1 MQTVSVG
8 ISNVELTCAPRS
20 VTDLSPVEIGASD
33 RELFEEFIDV
43 RNNESVRWSI
53 ALTKVLGL
61 VPLKVQFNT
70 VTPHAS
76 VFRFD
81 GRVPQDG
88 LEAKQLIELDGR
100 GDVANHQY
108 WLNRFQLRHRV
119 ALSECKP
126 SAQRN
131 AHQLQALKP
140 APAQTLVPCRV
151 QGAYRPSGVP
161 RQPGLSAA
169 CAG

>member
-8 ISNVELTCAPRS
+8 ISNVELTRAPRS

-33 RELFEEFIDV
+33 QELFGEFIDV

-70 VTPHAS
+70 VTPHAR

-81 GRVPQDG
+81 GRVPEDG
-88 LEAKQLIELDGR
+88 LKAKQLIELDGR

-108 WLNRFQLRHRV
+108 WLNRFQLRHLSP
-119 ALSECKP
+119 LSECKP
-126 SAQRN
+126 STQRH
-131 AHQLQALKP
+131 A
-140 APAQTLVPCRV
+140 
-151 QGAYRPSGVP
+151 
-161 RQPGLSAA
+161 SAA
-169 CAG
+169 RQTRDKFAHANLMTGLVGRLHAFVRRLANPNEQVPM

>member
-1 MQTVSVG
+1 M
-8 ISNVELTCAPRS
+8 
-20 VTDLSPVEIGASD
+20 EIGASD
-33 RELFEEFIDV
+33 RELFEELIDV

-81 GRVPQDG
+81 GRVPKSG
-88 LEAKQLIELDGR
+88 LKAKQLIELDGR

-108 WLNRFQLRHRV
+108 WLNRFQLSHRV

-126 SAQRN
+126 SAQRW
-131 AHQLQALKP
+131 
-140 APAQTLVPCRV
+140 
-151 QGAYRPSGVP
+151 S
-161 RQPGLSAA
+161 
-169 CAG
+169 